1 MLPVVLPVSK
11 RPPQRSKLLHVLH
24 CQASLETMRKRRKR
38 KLVLTLRGI
47 VLRRLR
53 VEAIKK
59 DQDQQRSKGKIYLH
73 LCLLLTALPFLIPV
87 HPFLLRLV
95 LFLSALLPLHSVNHV
110 LVRRL
115 NLAPLHRISSGL
127 EKRVVL
133 HPMQLAKDRVLLRK
147 RQTRFANI
155 QRIWTRLQ
163 FPAVPPIMTAR
174 RRTARR
180 PSELLTKGAE
190 EEKVIPKGK
199 NIQWIKSI

>member
-1 MLPVVLPVSK
+1 MAMLPVVLLVSK
-11 RPPQRSKLLHVLH
+11 RPPQRPKLLHVLH

-38 KLVLTLRGI
+38 KLVLTLLVI

-53 VEAIKK
+53 VEAIKQ
-59 DQDQQRSKGKIYLH
+59 DQDQQRSKGKLHLH

-87 HPFLLRLV
+87 HPYLLRLV

-115 NLAPLHRISSGL
+115 HLAPLHRLSSSL
-127 EKRVVL
+127 EKRGVL

-155 QRIWTRLQ
+155 QRI
-163 FPAVPPIMTAR
+163 
-174 RRTARR
+174 
-180 PSELLTKGAE
+180 
-190 EEKVIPKGK
+190 
-199 NIQWIKSI
+199 